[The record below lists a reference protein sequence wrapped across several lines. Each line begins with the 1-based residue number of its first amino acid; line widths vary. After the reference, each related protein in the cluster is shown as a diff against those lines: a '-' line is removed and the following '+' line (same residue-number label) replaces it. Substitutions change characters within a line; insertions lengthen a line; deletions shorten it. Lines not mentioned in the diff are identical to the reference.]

1 MSIPIGNLSSDVF
14 QRFFR
19 QRTFLEKSFFLV
31 TLIWFIIAFLSSEVL
46 LRSLSFSLLIG
57 NLFLFGL
64 ERTVQSSRD
73 NILWEQ
79 NIFFPLAFRT
89 FLFYLPIHLIAIE
102 VTAKRFILFDI
113 PVPFWELE
121 RDIIALIF
129 LVATLFRSV
138 DLRLLITFRDPINF
152 VLKSLRGIWLCS
164 LTLLIIGSLGYFVN
178 IQSNSV
184 FFLLVQRPIIEYLVL
199 GGLCANIIG
208 SIRPIGKQSTL
219 SIQDF
224 RRTSITE
231 RARGGFLG
239 SFFVLFVSIILGWL
253 GNPAVTFVTGITS
266 ADFWATT
273 AIMLLIVGILLF
285 LPSKKPSERVSSSTA
300 LAPYIEGLDPQIQKN
315 VSQLGSL
322 IQNLRVGAVREAYIL
337 PESNQLFKQG
347 NTTFRAEKGTLAI
360 PIPAEGPSD
369 SKAIVF
375 VGKGQITTR
384 NEIRAVDGPTTIVFS
399 NEEWRAIK
407 NNFIPQNWQELA
419 QRLSLSNLI
428 EKAIYEIQNWD
439 GPGQLFSQ
447 LSSMT
452 GVDSGKY
459 FIRDT
464 KEGTRISLP
473 FFQIIENKNME
484 IVKLP
489 FLQIISVKGV
499 GEYVKLP
506 FLRIIDTKQYDAVT
520 SPFFSILSSE
530 NCEVANILGLI
541 NITEGDSRNLA
552 ALIEKVAA
560 DAFRFEA
567 LLNATLQRV
576 LLDPEMHFISTRS
589 LTGKPVRLLT
599 SGDDTYTDIEEE
611 TTKKKMIRMAFEAL
625 SFTEEEIIE
634 YAEDAKRIVDEWE
647 DED

>member
-1 MSIPIGNLSSDVF
+1 MSIPVGNLSLDVF

-19 QRTFLEKSFFLV
+19 QRTFLEKSFFIV
-31 TLIWFIIAFLSSEVL
+31 TLIWFIIAFLPSGVL

-89 FLFYLPIHLIAIE
+89 FLFYLPIHLIAVE
-102 VTAKRFILFDI
+102 ETATKFLLFDI
-113 PVPFWELE
+113 PLPFWELE

-129 LVATLFRSV
+129 LAATLFRSV
-138 DLRLLITFRDPINF
+138 DLRLLVTFRDPINF
-152 VLKSLRGIWLCS
+152 ILKSLRGIWLCS
-164 LTLLIIGSLGYFVN
+164 LALLIIGSLGYFVN

-184 FFLLVQRPIIEYLVL
+184 FFLLVQRPILEYLVL

-239 SFFVLFVSIILGWL
+239 SFFVLFILIILGWL
-253 GNPAVTFVTGITS
+253 GNPTETFVTGITS
-266 ADFWATT
+266 GEFWTT
-273 AIMLLIVGILLF
+273 TVILLLIVGLLLF
-285 LPSKKPSERVSSSTA
+285 LPSKKPRERVSSSTA
-300 LAPYIEGLDPQIQKN
+300 LAPYEGLDPQIQKN

-322 IQNLRVGAVREAYIL
+322 IQNLRAGAVREAYVL

-360 PIPAEGPSD
+360 PIPAEGTSD
-369 SKAIVF
+369 STAIVF

-399 NEEWRAIK
+399 NKEWKAIK
-407 NNFIPQNWQELA
+407 NILIPQNWQELA
-419 QRLSLSNLI
+419 QRLSLSSLI

-452 GVDSGKY
+452 AVDSGKY

-473 FFQIIENKNME
+473 FFQIIENKNVE
-484 IVKLP
+484 IVKFP
-489 FLQIISVKGV
+489 FFQIISVKGV

-506 FLRIIDTKQYDAVT
+506 FLHIIDTKQYDAVT
-520 SPFFSILSSE
+520 SPFFSILSSK
-530 NCEVANILGLI
+530 NCNVVNILGLL
-541 NITEGDSRNLA
+541 NITEGDTRNLA

-576 LLDPEMHFISTRS
+576 LLDPEMHFISTQS
-589 LTGKPVRLLT
+589 LTGRPVRLLT

-611 TTKKKMIRMAFEAL
+611 TTKKKMMRMAFETL
-625 SFTEEEIIE
+625 SFTEEEILE
-634 YAEDAKRIVDEWE
+634 YAEDARRMVDEWE
-647 DED
+647 DKD